1 MADLIDRI
9 TFDESITS
17 RPKLNNH
24 SFNGW
29 LRLYAEGL
37 RTRANIVTAWDLQGA
52 ESTQAG
58 LLADNIDAET
68 GAVDKMRYVLLVDA
82 ISMLLDGHDPEYVT
96 AGDPPT
102 VDKTTVKA
110 DLGIA

>member
-9 TFDESITS
+9 TFDEEVTG
-17 RPKLNNH
+17 RPKLDNH
-24 SFNGW
+24 AFSGW

-68 GAVDKMRYVLLVDA
+68 GAVDKMRYVMLIDA
-82 ISMLLDGHDPEYVT
+82 ISMLLDRHDPEYVT

-102 VDKTTVKA
+102 VDKTLVKT
-110 DLGIA
+110 DLGI

>member
-9 TFDESITS
+9 TFDEEVTG

-24 SFNGW
+24 AFNGW

-52 ESTQAG
+52 EVTQAG
-58 LLADNIDAET
+58 LLADNIDAEAT
-68 GAVDKMRYVLLVDA
+68 TVNKVRYVLLVDA
-82 ISMLLDGHDPEYVT
+82 VSMLLDGHDPEYVT

-102 VDKTTVKA
+102 VNKTLVKT
-110 DLGIA
+110 DLGI